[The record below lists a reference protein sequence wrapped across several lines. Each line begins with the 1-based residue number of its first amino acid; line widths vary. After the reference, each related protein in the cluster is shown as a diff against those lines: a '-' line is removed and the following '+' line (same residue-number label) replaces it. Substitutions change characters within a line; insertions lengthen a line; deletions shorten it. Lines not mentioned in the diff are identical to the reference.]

1 MSWAG
6 CDKATAAPEAAA
18 ISVPGMGSGA
28 ALLIDTAILVLLLYR
43 QLTVRPLNDGR
54 FSVVLIGV
62 GLVELVAYGQHHRLT
77 DGILAFL
84 AASLAIS
91 VLLGAVRAVTVRLW
105 RQDGRV
111 LRQGTWL
118 TALLWLV
125 SIGSHLA
132 IGAVQQ
138 GSTAAATG
146 AATLAFLGVTL
157 GAQQVVLRARAGALQ
172 AA

>member
-1 MSWAG
+1 
-6 CDKATAAPEAAA
+6 
-18 ISVPGMGSGA
+18 
-28 ALLIDTAILVLLLYR
+28 LLVI
-43 QLTVRPLNDGR
+43 
-54 FSVVLIGV
+54 
-62 GLVELVAYGQHHRLT
+62 GLVELVSYGQHHRLT

-84 AASLAIS
+84 AASLLFG
-91 VLLGAVRAVTVRLW
+91 VVRAVTVRIW

-132 IGAVQQ
+132 IGAVQH
-138 GSTAAATG
+138 GSAAAAAG

-157 GAQQVVLRARAGALQ
+157 GAQQLVLRARAGALR

>member
-1 MSWAG
+1 VHR
-6 CDKATAAPEAAA
+6 PE
-18 ISVPGMGSGA
+18 GSGA
-28 ALLIDTAILVLLLYR
+28 ALLIDAAILVLLLYR

-54 FSVVLIGV
+54 FSVVLISV
-62 GLVELVAYGQHHRLT
+62 GLVELVSYGQHHRRT

-111 LRQGTWL
+111 VRQGTWL

-125 SIGSHLA
+125 SIGSHIA
-132 IGAVQQ
+132 IGAVHR

-157 GAQQVVLRARAGALQ
+157 GAQQVALRARAGALQ

>member
-1 MSWAG
+1 
-6 CDKATAAPEAAA
+6 
-18 ISVPGMGSGA
+18 
-28 ALLIDTAILVLLLYR
+28 VL
-43 QLTVRPLNDGR
+43 
-54 FSVVLIGV
+54 FGV
-62 GLVELVAYGQHHRLT
+62 
-77 DGILAFL
+77 
-84 AASLAIS
+84 
-91 VLLGAVRAVTVRLW
+91 VRAVTVRIW

-132 IGAVQQ
+132 IGAVQH
-138 GSTAAATG
+138 GSAAAAAG

-157 GAQQVVLRARAGALQ
+157 GAQQLVLRARAGALR

>member
-1 MSWAG
+1 MSCAER
-6 CDKATAAPEAAA
+6 DKATAAPGVAA
-18 ISVPGMGSGA
+18 ISVRGMGTGA
-28 ALLIDTAILVLLLYR
+28 ALLIDAVILALLLYR

-54 FSVVLIGV
+54 LSVLLLVIG
-62 GLVELVAYGQHHRLT
+62 LAELVSYGQHYRLT

-84 AASLAIS
+84 AASLALS
-91 VLLGAVRAVTVRLW
+91 VLFGVVRAVTVRIW

-132 IGAVQQ
+132 IGAVQH
-138 GSTAAATG
+138 GSAAAAAG

-157 GAQQVVLRARAGALQ
+157 GAQQLVLRARAGALR

>member
-6 CDKATAAPEAAA
+6 RDKATSAPDAAA

-28 ALLIDTAILVLLLYR
+28 FLLIDAVILVLVLYR

-54 FSVVLIGV
+54 FSVILIGV
-62 GLVELVAYGQHHRLT
+62 GLVELIAYGQHHRLT

-84 AASLAIS
+84 AASLAVS
-91 VLLGAVRAVTVRLW
+91 VLLGAVRAVTVRIW
-105 RQDGRV
+105 HQDGRV

-125 SIGSHLA
+125 SIGGHLA
-132 IGAVQQ
+132 IGAVQH
-138 GSTAAATG
+138 GSTGAAAG

-157 GAQQVVLRARAGALQ
+157 GAQQVVLRARAGTLQ